1 MTLTA
6 TEYKYVQLDEH
17 NRITLGLRLREVDV
31 LTVQEDGRSGVSNSI
46 LLDRATA
53 LQRLM
58 FSQDQDFL
66 VEAKRRQVE
75 E

>member
-31 LTVQEDGRSGVSNSI
+31 TVQEDGRSGVSNSI